1 MSQSVLYCEVRNLS
15 HKSLISRGL
24 LYWEDRYNRKSVI
37 SRDLLHREVHYGSSQ
52 YIGFYCYMTCIS
64 RGSFYHE
71 TRYHRRFYIQWVCK
85 GVKNILKVFIFL
97 SNSLVPVTSVSGPV
111 FCEAVDP
118 LCLVQLKSPSFNW
131 NHWQN
136 PCWKSHGH
144 IDPPEREHNECM
156 QRTRNAC
163 LKTH

>member
-1 MSQSVLYCEVRNLS
+1 MLQSVLYCEVRNLS

-24 LYWEDRYNRKSVI
+24 LYREDRYNRKSVI
-37 SRDLLHREVHYGSSQ
+37 SRDLLHWEVHYGSSR
-52 YIGFYCYMTCIS
+52 YIGFAIWLVYREVPSITKLVIIEGFIS
-64 RGSFYHE
+64 
-71 TRYHRRFYIQWVCK
+71 WVCK
-85 GVKNILKVFIFL
+85 GVKNILKVLIFL

-163 LKTH
+163 LNTH